1 MFCLILLNKI
11 YQFDILISCIFV
23 RYPNNITV
31 KETPQSKR
39 KIVNDPVYGLINI
52 PSSPVYDIIEHRY
65 FQRLRRIKQLG
76 LTDYVYP
83 GAVHTRFQ
91 HTLGAVHLLTSAIN
105 VLKSKNIEITTEE
118 EKAVT
123 LAILLHDI
131 GHAPFSHTLE
141 NIITVEYGHEEL
153 SLLFMELLNKEFKG
167 ELSLAIKIFK
177 NQYHKKF
184 LHQLIS
190 SQLDVDR
197 LDYLRRDS
205 FYTGVSEGIVGS
217 DRIIKMLNVVNDQLV
232 VEAKGIHSIEKF
244 LISRWLMYWQVYLH
258 KTVVSAE
265 QLLIRVFKRV
275 KYLIDQ
281 KTEVYL
287 SKELKFFMDNP
298 DLKKADISMIL
309 SNFSAIDD
317 NDVFGLL
324 KVWLT
329 GSDKVL
335 SMLSERLLNRKLL
348 KIEIQDTPFD
358 ESKISKHKKKAS
370 SIFNLTEQEVG
381 YFVFTDNIS
390 KNAYSTIDDKIQILY
405 KTGEIVDVAEAS
417 DMLNISVLS
426 KTVRKYFLC
435 YPKEIK

>member
-1 MFCLILLNKI
+1 M
-11 YQFDILISCIFV
+11 
-23 RYPNNITV
+23 
-31 KETPQSKR
+31 KESLQSKH
-39 KIVNDPVYGLINI
+39 KILNDPVYGLINI
-52 PSSPVYDIIEHRY
+52 PSKPIYDIIEHQH

-105 VLKSKNIEITTEE
+105 VLKSKDIEITVDEE
-118 EKAVT
+118 EAAT

-131 GHAPFSHTLE
+131 GHGPFSHSLE
-141 NIITVEYGHEEL
+141 HIIVKKYSHEEL
-153 SLLFMELLNKEFKG
+153 SLLFMESLNKEFAG
-167 ELSLAIKIFK
+167 ELDLAIKIFK

-265 QLLIRVFKRV
+265 QLLINIFKRV

-281 KTEVYL
+281 KKDVYL
-287 SKELKFFMDNP
+287 TKELKFFMDNP
-298 DLKKADISMIL
+298 NSDTSDISIL
-309 SNFSAIDD
+309 LNNFSAIDD
-317 NDVFGLL
+317 SDILGSL
-324 KVWLT
+324 KKWANST
-329 GSDKVL
+329 DKVL

-348 KIEIQDTPFD
+348 KIEIQDTPFE
-358 ESKISKHKKKAS
+358 ESKISKLKKDAS
-370 SIFNLTEQEVG
+370 SLLKLSEQEVG
-381 YFVFTDNIS
+381 FFVFTNHIS
-390 KNAYSTIDDKIQILY
+390 KNAYSTLDDKIQILY
-405 KTGEIVDVAEAS
+405 KNGTIVDVAEAS

-435 YPKEIK
+435 YPKEIKEIDI

>member
-1 MFCLILLNKI
+1 M
-11 YQFDILISCIFV
+11 
-23 RYPNNITV
+23 
-31 KETPQSKR
+31 KETLQSKH

-52 PSSPVYDIIEHRY
+52 PSKPIYDIIEHQH

-105 VLKSKNIEITTEE
+105 VLKSKNIEITVDE
-118 EKAVT
+118 EKAAT

-131 GHAPFSHTLE
+131 GHGPFSHSLE
-141 NIITVEYGHEEL
+141 NIIVKKYGHEEL
-153 SLLFMELLNKEFKG
+153 SLLFMESLNKEFEG
-167 ELSLAIKIFK
+167 ELNLAIKIFK

-265 QLLIRVFKRV
+265 QLLINIFKRV
-275 KYLIDQ
+275 NHLIDQ
-281 KTEVYL
+281 KKDVYL
-287 SKELKFFMDNP
+287 TKELKFFMDNP
-298 DLKKADISMIL
+298 NSDTSDISMIL
-309 SNFSAIDD
+309 NNFSAIDD
-317 NDVFGLL
+317 SDILGSL
-324 KVWLT
+324 KKWT
-329 GSDKVL
+329 NSSDKVL
-335 SMLSERLLNRKLL
+335 SMLSERLINRKLL
-348 KIEIQDTPFD
+348 KIEIQDTPFK
-358 ESKISKHKKKAS
+358 ESKISKLKKDAS
-370 SIFNLTEQEVG
+370 SLLKLSEQEVEF
-381 YFVFTDNIS
+381 FVFTNHIS
-390 KNAYSTIDDKIQILY
+390 KNAYSTLDDKIQILY
-405 KTGEIVDVAEAS
+405 KTGTIVDVAEAS
-417 DMLNISVLS
+417 DMLNVSVLS

>member
-1 MFCLILLNKI
+1 M
-11 YQFDILISCIFV
+11 
-23 RYPNNITV
+23 
-31 KETPQSKR
+31 KETLQSKN

-52 PSSPVYDIIEHRY
+52 PSKPIYDIIEHQH

-105 VLKSKNIEITTEE
+105 VLKSKNIEITVDE
-118 EKAVT
+118 EKAAT

-131 GHAPFSHTLE
+131 GHGPFSHSLE
-141 NIITVEYGHEEL
+141 YIIVKKYGHEEL
-153 SLLFMELLNKEFKG
+153 SLLFMESLNKEFDG
-167 ELSLAIKIFK
+167 ELNLAIKIFK

-265 QLLIRVFKRV
+265 QLLINVFKRV
-275 KYLIDQ
+275 KFLIDQ
-281 KTEVYL
+281 KKDIYL
-287 SKELKFFMDNP
+287 TKELKFFLNNP
-298 DLKKADISMIL
+298 NSDISDIPNIL
-309 SNFSAIDD
+309 NNFSAIDD
-317 NDVFGLL
+317 SDILGSL
-324 KVWLT
+324 KKWAIS
-329 GSDKVL
+329 SDKVL
-335 SMLSERLLNRKLL
+335 SMLSEKLLNRKLL
-348 KIEIQDTPFD
+348 KIEIQDTPFE
-358 ESKISKHKKKAS
+358 ESKISKLKKDAS
-370 SIFNLTEQEVG
+370 SLLNLTEQEVG
-381 YFVFTDNIS
+381 FFVFTDHIS
-390 KNAYSTIDDKIQILY
+390 KNAYSTFNDKIQILY
-405 KTGEIVDVAEAS
+405 KNGTIVDVAEAS

-435 YPKEIK
+435 YPKEIKEIDI

>member
-1 MFCLILLNKI
+1 M
-11 YQFDILISCIFV
+11 
-23 RYPNNITV
+23 
-31 KETPQSKR
+31 KESLQSKN

-52 PSSPVYDIIEHRY
+52 PSKPIYDIIEHQH

-105 VLKSKNIEITTEE
+105 VLKSKDIEITVDE
-118 EKAVT
+118 EKAAT

-131 GHAPFSHTLE
+131 GHGPFSHSLE
-141 NIITVEYGHEEL
+141 YIIVKKYGHEEL
-153 SLLFMELLNKEFKG
+153 SLLFMESLNKEFKG
-167 ELSLAIKIFK
+167 ELDLAIKIFK

-258 KTVVSAE
+258 KTVVSTE
-265 QLLIRVFKRV
+265 QLLINIFKRV
-275 KYLIDQ
+275 NYLIDE
-281 KTEVYL
+281 KKDVYL
-287 SKELKFFMDNP
+287 TKELKFFMDNP
-298 DLKKADISMIL
+298 NSDTSDISIIL
-309 SNFSAIDD
+309 NNFSAIDD
-317 NDVFGLL
+317 SDILGSL
-324 KVWLT
+324 KKWT
-329 GSDKVL
+329 NSSDKVL
-335 SMLSERLLNRKLL
+335 SMLSEKLLNRKLL

-358 ESKISKHKKKAS
+358 ESKISKLKKDAS
-370 SIFNLTEQEVG
+370 TLLKLSEQEVDF
-381 YFVFTDNIS
+381 FVFTNHIS
-390 KNAYSTIDDKIQILY
+390 KNAYSTLDDKIQILY
-405 KTGEIVDVAEAS
+405 KNGTIVDIAEAS

>member
-1 MFCLILLNKI
+1 M
-11 YQFDILISCIFV
+11 
-23 RYPNNITV
+23 
-31 KETPQSKR
+31 KESLQGKH

-52 PSSPVYDIIEHRY
+52 PSKPIYDIIEHRH

-91 HTLGAVHLLTSAIN
+91 HTLGAVHLLTSAIS
-105 VLKSKNIEITTEE
+105 VLKSKNIKITIDE
-118 EKAVT
+118 EKAAT

-131 GHAPFSHTLE
+131 GHGPFSHSLE
-141 NIITVEYGHEEL
+141 NIIVKKYDHEEL
-153 SLLFMELLNKEFKG
+153 SLLFMESLNKEFQG
-167 ELSLAIKIFK
+167 ELDLAIKIFK

-265 QLLIRVFKRV
+265 QLLLNIFKRV

-281 KTEVYL
+281 KKDVYL
-287 SKELKFFMDNP
+287 TKEIKFFMNNP
-298 DLKKADISMIL
+298 NSDTSDISTIL
-309 SNFSAIDD
+309 NNFSAIDD
-317 NDVFGLL
+317 SDILGSIKTWTNS
-324 KVWLT
+324 
-329 GSDKVL
+329 SDKVL
-335 SMLSERLLNRKLL
+335 SMLSEKLLNRKLL
-348 KIEIQDTPFD
+348 KIEIQDTPFE
-358 ESKISKHKKKAS
+358 ESKISKLKKDAS
-370 SIFNLTEQEVG
+370 SFLKLSEQEVDF
-381 YFVFTDNIS
+381 FVFTNHIS
-390 KNAYSTIDDKIQILY
+390 KNAYSTLDDKIQILY
-405 KTGEIVDVAEAS
+405 KTGTIVDVAEAS

-435 YPKEIK
+435 YPKEIN